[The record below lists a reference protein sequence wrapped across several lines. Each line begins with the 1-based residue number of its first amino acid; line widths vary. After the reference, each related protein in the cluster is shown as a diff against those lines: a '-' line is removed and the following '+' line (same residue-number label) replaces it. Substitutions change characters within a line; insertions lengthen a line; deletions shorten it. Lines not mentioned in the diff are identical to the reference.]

1 MNEYWI
7 SSISSN
13 WNNSSNW
20 SLSSGGLSG
29 APVPGIGSIVIF
41 DGSGGGSCLIDTS
54 VSINSL
60 YITSDYTSSITQNN
74 NSVLIVSLASFDGGS
89 FLSGDS
95 SINVGSIYLGYGNLQ
110 DSTVNISYDVS
121 CVSSHNQW
129 SSLNNSILVMGGS
142 GQQNIYSEI
151 GGIIP
156 ALIVKKTDSNQI
168 FCYGDSPIIIKDY
181 FLLQDGT
188 FNTKGLDLQVGI

>member
-74 NSVLIVSLASFDGGS
+74 NSVLITAMASFDGGS
-89 FLSGDS
+89 FLSGGS
-95 SINVGSIYLGYGNLQ
+95 SIGVGSVYLGYGNLQ
-110 DSTVNISYDVS
+110 DVTVSASQDVS
-121 CVSSHNQW
+121 CASSHNQW
-129 SSLNNSILVMGGS
+129 STLNNSLLVMNGS
-142 GQQNIYSEI
+142 GQQKVYSEA
-151 GGIIP
+151 GGVIP
-156 ALIVKKTDSNQI
+156 ALKIEKTDSNQI
-168 FCYGDSPIIIKDY
+168 LCYGDSPITIKDY

-188 FNTKGLDLQVGI
+188 FNTNGLDIQVGI